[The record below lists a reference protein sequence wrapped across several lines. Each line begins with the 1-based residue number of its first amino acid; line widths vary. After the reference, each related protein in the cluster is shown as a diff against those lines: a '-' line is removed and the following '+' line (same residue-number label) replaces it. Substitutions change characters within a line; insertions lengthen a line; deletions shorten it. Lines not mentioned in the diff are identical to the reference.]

1 MSEKTK
7 SSLTCVLVLTL
18 SAYCYLL
25 KSESKAYEKAFNE
38 ADAGYASFLQR
49 SVNGKQL
56 YTLITKDTVAVFK
69 IKDTSLAC
77 AMLAAPL
84 PDRPAR

>member
-25 KSESKAYEKAFNE
+25 KSESKAYERAFDE

-49 SVNGKQL
+49 SVNGKHL
-56 YTLITKDTVAVFK
+56 YTMIKKDSVAVFK
-69 IKDTSLAC
+69 IKTDSIAC
-77 AMLAAPL
+77 AILAADL
-84 PDRPAR
+84 PARPK